1 MDIKT
6 KAEIR
11 EKFKHAT
18 KRLVLL
24 DYDGTLVNYTSLPEK
39 AKLPSDITK
48 ILIKLI
54 QIPQTKIFII
64 TGRGSADIDRFL
76 DHIPINIIAEHGAIM
91 KEEGFWKNQ
100 IYFNDSWKEKIIPIM
115 NQITTGCPNSFI
127 EEKRFSIAWHYR
139 NAEPELGYL
148 QSRELIHLLKKVNN
162 SFGLKILDGN
172 KVVEILS
179 NGTGKGSA
187 VKKLFAAGKF
197 DFVLSIGD
205 DATDEEM
212 FEYFLPYSKAVTIKV
227 GEGRTHAKFKLHSIN
242 EVESLLN
249 QLSA

>member
-24 DYDGTLVNYTSLPEK
+24 DYDGTLVNYTSLPET
-39 AKLPSDITK
+39 AKLPADITK

-54 QIPQTKIFII
+54 QIPQTEIFII

-76 DHIPINIIAEHGAIM
+76 NHIPINIIAEHGAIM
-91 KEEGFWKNQ
+91 KEEGSWKNQ
-100 IYFNDSWKEKIIPIM
+100 IYANDSWKEKIIPIM
-115 NQITTGCPNSFI
+115 NQITSECPDSFI
-127 EEKRFSIAWHYR
+127 EEKGFSIAWHYR
-139 NAEPELGYL
+139 NTKPELGY
-148 QSRELIHLLKKVNN
+148 QYSRELIHLLKKVNN

-179 NGTGKGSA
+179 NGTGKGIA
-187 VKKLFAAGKF
+187 VKKLFAADKF

-212 FEYFLPYSKAVTIKV
+212 FEYFLPYSRAVTIKV
-227 GEGRTHAKFKLHSIN
+227 GEGRTHAKYKLHSIN

-249 QLSA
+249 QLSG